1 MIGRFV
7 PWALPCV
14 IAGACA
20 VSVSARA
27 ADVGGWF
34 ADQQR
39 PAAPST
45 SSQNEC
51 AQAIRE
57 ASSDTTAL
65 NAYRAALCYLQAEVP
80 DPLAASAWLS
90 RSAEMKF
97 LPADRLLRN
106 LQAAQASQHVS
117 TAHCHDLGEGRKLC
131 HGGASGAATPFK

>member
-1 MIGRFV
+1 MTDWFV
-7 PWALPCV
+7 RWAVPCM

-20 VSVSARA
+20 VSVPARA

-45 SSQNEC
+45 SGQGEC

-80 DPLAASAWLS
+80 DPLAATAWLA

-97 LPADRLLRN
+97 LPADRLLRS
-106 LQAAQASQHVS
+106 LHAAQASQHAS

-131 HGGASGAATPFK
+131 HGGASSAATPFK